1 MIEVD
6 KKQRRGIKK
15 YLSRVR
21 KKVFFEK
28 YTALP
33 VGEKFKYF
41 LTYYLGHL
49 FGGLLVSLPLII
61 VFNGSFVK
69 AITFTEIFIS
79 TLVLFTIPYHQRK
92 TGKQFMNVG
101 IEKTYRDGTEW
112 IIRDS
117 NNIYFISCDT
127 IPTDSLENFVL
138 CEDNIE
144 VVGLP
149 TNTIGSIGEML
160 LGGFDHL
167 TSQKRMV

>member
-1 MIEVD
+1 MVEID
-6 KKQRRGIKK
+6 KKQRKSIKK
-15 YLSRVR
+15 YLGRVR

-49 FGGLLVSLPLII
+49 FGGFLVSLPLII
-61 VFNGSFVK
+61 ASGGSFLKVLT
-69 AITFTEIFIS
+69 ISEI
-79 TLVLFTIPYHQRK
+79 LVSIIVLITIPYHQRE
-92 TGKQFMNVG
+92 TGKLFMNIG
-101 IEKTYRDGTEW
+101 IEKTYRDGEEW
-112 IIRDS
+112 IVKDS
-117 NNIYFISCDT
+117 NGAYFTSSDT
-127 IPTDSLENFVL
+127 IPTDNPQNFVL

-167 TSQKRMV
+167 TS